1 MYKIE
6 LAKSSVKALE
16 GFDGK
21 TQERVFR
28 ALQTVKIN
36 PFQGN
41 RIKKLRGELKGRF
54 RYKIGDIRIIYK
66 VASESKTIF
75 VEAIGR
81 RGGIYK

>member
-6 LAKSSVKALE
+6 LAKSSIKALE

-21 TQERVFR
+21 TQEKIYRV
-28 ALQTVKIN
+28 LQTLKIN
-36 PFQGN
+36 PFKSN

-54 RYKIGDIRIIYK
+54 RYRIGEIRIIYK
-66 VASESKTIF
+66 VVGESRTIF

-81 RGGIYK
+81 RGSIYK

>member
-21 TQERVFR
+21 TQENVYR
-28 ALQTVKIN
+28 ALQTLKIN
-36 PFQGN
+36 PFQGS

-66 VASESKTIF
+66 GE
-75 VEAIGR
+75 
-81 RGGIYK
+81 

>member
-66 VASESKTIF
+66 VASENKTIF